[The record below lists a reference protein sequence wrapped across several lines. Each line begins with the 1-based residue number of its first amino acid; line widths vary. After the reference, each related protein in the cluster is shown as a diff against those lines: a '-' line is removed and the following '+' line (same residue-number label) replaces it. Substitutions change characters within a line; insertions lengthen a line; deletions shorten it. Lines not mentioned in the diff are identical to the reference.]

1 MKAADFLYHRA
12 TSIGEAVG
20 YLDDYGG
27 SARILAGGQSL
38 VPMLNMRLWRPAAL
52 IDINAIADLA
62 SIHVHGEDT
71 VLGATVRHVTVETS
85 SVVAA
90 RLPLLAHMARC
101 VGDRQIRNRGTL
113 GGSLVQGDPSA
124 EMPLGCLVLDARATV
139 VGPRGPREISM
150 DAFYEG
156 PYATALE
163 PEELLTRI
171 VFPKHPP
178 HFAFHEICRRHND
191 FAVVSIAVTGHQEA
205 DGAWT
210 NIRLGLGGVHD
221 MPMLASNAMS
231 LLEGSRLL
239 DADIATAAAEA
250 QRCVSPPSDMRATE
264 EYRRHLVGVHV
275 RRALCNL
282 RSSQAGLSMK

>member
-1 MKAADFLYHRA
+1 MKASDFLYHRA
-12 TSIGEAVG
+12 TAIEEAVG

-38 VPMLNMRLWRPAAL
+38 VPMLNMRLWRPSAL
-52 IDINAIADLA
+52 VDINAIADLA
-62 SIHVHGEDT
+62 AIHVHAEDT

-85 SVVAA
+85 PVVAA
-90 RLPLLAHMARC
+90 RLPLLAHMVRC

-124 EMPLGCLVLDARATV
+124 EMPLACLVLDARVTV
-139 VGPRGPREISM
+139 VGPRGPREIPM

-156 PYATALE
+156 SYAAALK
-163 PEELLTRI
+163 PDELLTLI

-178 HFAFHEICRRHND
+178 HFAFREICRRHND
-191 FAVVSIAVTGHQEA
+191 FAVVSAAVTGHREA
-205 DGAWT
+205 DGRWT

-221 MPMLASNAMS
+221 MPILASNAMS
-231 LLEGSRLL
+231 LLDGSRLL
-239 DADIATAAAEA
+239 DADIAAAAAEA

-275 RRALCNL
+275 RRVLSTL
-282 RSSQAGLSMK
+282 RCSVPA